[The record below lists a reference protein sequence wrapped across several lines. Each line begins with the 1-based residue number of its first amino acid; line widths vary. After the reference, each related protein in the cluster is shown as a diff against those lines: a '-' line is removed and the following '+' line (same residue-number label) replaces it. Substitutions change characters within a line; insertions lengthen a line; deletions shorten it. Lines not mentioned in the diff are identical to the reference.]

1 MRNIMGAFVFI
12 VVDRLYPVT
21 LLPHPPVYRDMRPV
35 LAIPMDEDI
44 KADSVALDFESWMMR
59 EQRRIYLLC
68 LRLLRNSDEAGSAAQ
83 DTFIKAFRALQ
94 RSDGRSIREPAAW
107 LTRVAVNVC
116 IDRLNSGRWIFWKRR
131 ISGDDEQTLL
141 ELMPA
146 AGLNQEEALIR
157 REKLK
162 KLNQSLCKLSSQ
174 QRLVFVMRHDE
185 GRNLNEIAEVLGLN
199 EGTVKAHMAR
209 AVRKLREELRDLYAR

>member
-1 MRNIMGAFVFI
+1 
-12 VVDRLYPVT
+12 
-21 LLPHPPVYRDMRPV
+21 
-35 LAIPMDEDI
+35 MDEDT
-44 KADSVALDFESWMMR
+44 KADSGAIDFESLIMR

-68 LRLLRNSDEAGSAAQ
+68 LRLLRNSDEADSAAQ
-83 DTFIKAFRALQ
+83 DAFVKAFRALQ
-94 RSDGRSIREPAAW
+94 GSGGRAIREPAPW

-116 IDRLNSGRWIFWKRR
+116 IDRLNSRRWMFWKRR

-157 REKLK
+157 GEKLK
-162 KLNQSLCKLSSQ
+162 MLNKSLSKLSSR

-185 GRNLNEIAEVLGLN
+185 GRSLHEIAEVLDLD

>member
-1 MRNIMGAFVFI
+1 
-12 VVDRLYPVT
+12 
-21 LLPHPPVYRDMRPV
+21 MRPV
-35 LAIPMDEDI
+35 LAIPMDEDF
-44 KADSVALDFESWMMR
+44 KADSAAIDFESLMMR

-83 DTFIKAFRALQ
+83 DTFVKAFRTLQ
-94 RSDGRSIREPAAW
+94 RSDGRGIREPSAW

-116 IDRLNSGRWIFWKRR
+116 IDQINSARWMFWKRR

-146 AGLNQEEALIR
+146 AGMNQEEALIR

-162 KLNQSLCKLSSQ
+162 KLNQALCKLSSR

-185 GRNLNEIAEVLGLN
+185 GRSLNEIAEVLGLD

-209 AVRKLREELRDLYAR
+209 AVRKLREELRDLYAQ